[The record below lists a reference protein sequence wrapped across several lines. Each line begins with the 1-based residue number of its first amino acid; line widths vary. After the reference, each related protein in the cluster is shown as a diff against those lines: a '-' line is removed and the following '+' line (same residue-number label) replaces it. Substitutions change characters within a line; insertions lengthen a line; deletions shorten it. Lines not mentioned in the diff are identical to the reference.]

1 MFNLLTG
8 LRQRTGNYPGVTVE
22 KITGVARLGKHE
34 VELVDLP
41 GTYSL
46 AADGPESG
54 ITLDVVLGMA
64 EGLPRPDVLLL
75 VADAT
80 NLRRSLYLFSQARE
94 LGLPVAVALNMQD
107 MAERQGEQLDAQ
119 ALARELSAPVAPMTA
134 NRRKGIKG
142 LRSIL
147 EQLLD
152 SKAGAVDPFMPEVR
166 EAAAGLQTSL
176 EASARE
182 IHCLE
187 RAIIDTGGEFE
198 RRLVL
203 SGGRKARR
211 LLETARR
218 RLRMQVGEESL
229 QSCEA
234 RRRYRHVD
242 QWMVQAGAAGPEAAL
257 AQTGWLER
265 LVSHPVSGPVVFL
278 VVMSAVFQAVFAWAA
293 PLMDAISTFFEE
305 FGAWALVRLPPGAL
319 SSLLIDGLWSGVGAV
334 VVFVPQIILLFAL
347 VLFLED
353 CGYMARASFLMDRLL
368 RVCGLSGQ
376 SFIPLLS
383 GFACAV
389 PAIMAA
395 RVVGDRRARLAT
407 IVAIPLMT
415 CSARLPVYALLIS
428 GFVPPAYY
436 LNGWINLHGLILLG
450 LYLLGIAG
458 GALSAFLTRRIAL
471 RGAGASFFMEMPP
484 FRWPNARVLGVKLA
498 AKVRVF
504 LTRAGTVI
512 AAACVMIWALGY
524 FPRSDAIV
532 EDFNERRA
540 AVELTVEEPAAL
552 ESQLRRLNAEERAAQ
567 LEYSL
572 LGRVGKAIEPVF
584 RPLGWDWRVSAS
596 VVAGFPAREVVIG
609 VMGTVYALG
618 SEAEDAAGLRE
629 RLQASRWPDG
639 SPVFTPGH
647 GPGAIG
653 FLCLCPAVRLHGCR
667 DRQRDKQLAMGRR
680 GVDLHVRLRLA
691 GPECS
696 PTRRRHERRPAG
708 SRGAGDCGACS
719 GRRSVSANTRP
730 AAKKAGPRGQRFRR
744 RDSSQTLAAPGSAG
758 NARTASRPRK
768 RREAFP
774 PVTLRDCIAGS
785 A

>member
-1 MFNLLTG
+1 MPRRPLIAVLGCPNTGKSTVFNRLTG

-22 KITGVARLGKHE
+22 KITGVAGLGNRE
-34 VELVDLP
+34 VDLVDLP

-64 EGLPRPDVLLL
+64 EGLPRPDVVLL

-80 NLRRSLYLFSQARE
+80 NLRRSLYLFSQTRE

-107 MAERQGEQLDAQ
+107 VAERQGERLDVRVLAQ
-119 ALARELSAPVAPMTA
+119 QVSAPVAPMTA
-134 NRRKGIKG
+134 NRGKGVQD

-147 EQLLD
+147 ERLLAEEEV
-152 SKAGAVDPFMPEVR
+152 SAVPVMPEVR
-166 EAAAGLQTSL
+166 EAAVDLQADL
-176 EASARE
+176 VAPAPELA
-182 IHCLE
+182 CVE

-198 RRLVL
+198 RRLVGA
-203 SGGRKARR
+203 GGQNARGT
-211 LLETARR
+211 LENIRR
-218 RLRMQVGEESL
+218 RLRRQMGGESL
-229 QSCEA
+229 QSREA
-234 RRRYRHVD
+234 RRRYRQVD
-242 QWMVQAGAAGPEAAL
+242 QWLAQSGEAGPQTFAAR
-257 AQTGWLER
+257 TSWLER

-305 FGAWALVRLPPGAL
+305 VGAWALVRLPDGAL

-334 VVFVPQIILLFAL
+334 VVFVPQIIFLFAL

-368 RVCGLSGQ
+368 RICGLSGQ

-389 PAIMAA
+389 PAIMAT

-428 GFVPPAYY
+428 GFVPPAYF

-450 LYLLGIAG
+450 LYVLGIAG
-458 GALSAFLTRRIAL
+458 GAVSAFLTRRIAL

-484 FRWPNARVLGVKLA
+484 FRWPNPRVLSLKLT

-524 FPRSDAIV
+524 FPRSDVIAA
-532 EDFNERRA
+532 DFAERRA
-540 AVELTVEEPAAL
+540 TVELAA
-552 ESQLRRLNAEERAAQ
+552 EGPDGSDYRLRRLNAEERAAQ
-567 LEYSL
+567 LEFSL

-618 SEAEDAAGLRE
+618 SEAEGNAGLRE

-639 SPVFTPGH
+639 RPVFT
-647 GPGAIG
+647 
-653 FLCLCPAVRLHGCR
+653 
-667 DRQRDKQLAMGRR
+667 LAMALGLLVFYAFALQCVSTVAVIGRETNSWR
-680 GVDLHVRLRLA
+680 WAAGAWVYMSGFAWLAGMLTYRLA
-691 GPECS
+691 
-696 PTRRRHERRPAG
+696 A
-708 SRGAGDCGACS
+708 
-719 GRRSVSANTRP
+719 
-730 AAKKAGPRGQRFRR
+730 
-744 RDSSQTLAAPGSAG
+744 
-758 NARTASRPRK
+758 
-768 RREAFP
+768 
-774 PVTLRDCIAGS
+774 
-785 A
+785 

>member
-1 MFNLLTG
+1 MPRRPLIAVLGCPNTGKSTVFNRLTG

-64 EGLPRPDVLLL
+64 EGIPRPDALLL

-80 NLRRSLYLFSQARE
+80 NLRRSLYLFSQTRE

-107 MAERQGEQLDAQ
+107 VAKRQGETLDAQ
-119 ALARELSAPVAPMTA
+119 ALAGQLLAPVAPMTA
-134 NRRKGIKG
+134 NRGKGIQG

-147 EQLLD
+147 QRLL
-152 SKAGAVDPFMPEVR
+152 AGSAAPAAAIMPEVR
-166 EAAAGLQTSL
+166 EEAAKMRTNLGTS
-176 EASARE
+176 APE
-182 IHCLE
+182 IPCLE

-198 RRLVL
+198 RRLL
-203 SGGRKARR
+203 ESGGQKAREV
-211 LLETARR
+211 LETTRD
-218 RLRMQVGEESL
+218 RLHRQAGRESL
-229 QSCEA
+229 QSREA
-234 RRRYRHVD
+234 RRRYGQVD
-242 QWMVQAGAAGPEAAL
+242 EWLAGVGVPGRAAGPAR
-257 AQTGWLER
+257 TGWVER
-265 LVSHPVSGPVVFL
+265 MVSHPVTGPIVFL
-278 VVMSAVFQAVFAWAA
+278 AVMSAVFQAVFAWAT
-293 PLMDAISTFFEE
+293 PLMDAISTFFEDA
-305 FGAWALVRLPPGAL
+305 GALALATLPAGAL

-334 VVFVPQIILLFAL
+334 VVFVPQIIFLFAL

-368 RVCGLSGQ
+368 RICGLSGQ

-389 PAIMAA
+389 PAIMAT
-395 RVVGDRRARLAT
+395 RVVRDRRARLAT

-458 GALSAFLTRRIAL
+458 GAASAFLTRRIAL

-484 FRWPNARVLGVKLA
+484 FRWPNARVLALKLT

-524 FPRSDAIV
+524 FPRSDLIAN
-532 EDFNERRA
+532 DFANRRA
-540 AVELTVEEPAAL
+540 DLAVLAEEPADM
-552 ESQLRRLNAEERAAQ
+552 QTRLRRLNAEERAAQ

-572 LGRVGKAIEPVF
+572 LGRVGKTIEPVF

-618 SEAEDAAGLRE
+618 SESEDSVGLRE

-639 SPVFTPGH
+639 RPVFT
-647 GPGAIG
+647 
-653 FLCLCPAVRLHGCR
+653 
-667 DRQRDKQLAMGRR
+667 LAMALGLLVFYAFALQCVSTVAVIGRETNSWR
-680 GVDLHVRLRLA
+680 WAAGAWIYMSGFAWLA
-691 GPECS
+691 GML
-696 PTRRRHERRPAG
+696 TYQ
-708 SRGAGDCGACS
+708 
-719 GRRSVSANTRP
+719 V
-730 AAKKAGPRGQRFRR
+730 AA
-744 RDSSQTLAAPGSAG
+744 
-758 NARTASRPRK
+758 
-768 RREAFP
+768 
-774 PVTLRDCIAGS
+774 
-785 A
+785 

>member
-1 MFNLLTG
+1 MRCRPLIAVLGCPNTGKSTVFNRLTG

-22 KITGVARLGKHE
+22 KITGVARLGKRE
-34 VELVDLP
+34 VDLVDLP
-41 GTYSL
+41 GAYSL

-64 EGLPRPDVLLL
+64 EGLPRPDVVLL

-80 NLRRSLYLFSQARE
+80 NLRRSLYLFSQTRE

-107 MAERQGEQLDAQ
+107 VAERQGERLDVRVLAQ
-119 ALARELSAPVAPMTA
+119 QVSAPVAPMTA
-134 NRRKGIKG
+134 NRGKGVQG

-147 EQLLD
+147 ERLLAEGEV
-152 SKAGAVDPFMPEVR
+152 SAEPVMPEVR
-166 EAAAGLQTSL
+166 EAAVALQADLVAPAPGL
-176 EASARE
+176 A
-182 IHCLE
+182 CVE

-198 RRLVL
+198 RRLVGAG
-203 SGGRKARR
+203 SQNARR
-211 LLETARR
+211 LLEKVRR
-218 RLRMQVGEESL
+218 RLREQLGGESL
-229 QSCEA
+229 QSREA
-234 RRRYRHVD
+234 RRRYRQID
-242 QWMVQAGAAGPEAAL
+242 QWLAQAGAAGPRTAVAR
-257 AQTGWLER
+257 TGWLER
-265 LVSHPVSGPVVFL
+265 LVSHPVSGPIVFL

-293 PLMDAISTFFEE
+293 PLMDAISAFFEE
-305 FGAWALVRLPPGAL
+305 VGAWALVRLPDGAL

-334 VVFVPQIILLFAL
+334 VVFVPQIIFLFAL

-368 RVCGLSGQ
+368 RICGLSGQ

-389 PAIMAA
+389 PAIMAT

-484 FRWPNARVLGVKLA
+484 FRWPNPRVLGLKLT

-524 FPRSDAIV
+524 FPRSDVIAA
-532 EDFNERRA
+532 DFAERRA
-540 AVELTVEEPAAL
+540 NVELAA
-552 ESQLRRLNAEERAAQ
+552 EGPDRSDYGLRRLNAEERAAQ
-567 LEYSL
+567 LEFSL

-618 SEAEDAAGLRE
+618 SEAEDNAGLRE

-639 SPVFTPGH
+639 RPVFTLAMALGLLVFYAFALQCVSTVAVIARETNSWRWAA
-647 GPGAIG
+647 GAWVYMSG
-653 FLCLCPAVRLHGCR
+653 FAWLAGMLTY
-667 DRQRDKQLAMGRR
+667 QLA
-680 GVDLHVRLRLA
+680 A
-691 GPECS
+691 
-696 PTRRRHERRPAG
+696 
-708 SRGAGDCGACS
+708 
-719 GRRSVSANTRP
+719 
-730 AAKKAGPRGQRFRR
+730 
-744 RDSSQTLAAPGSAG
+744 
-758 NARTASRPRK
+758 
-768 RREAFP
+768 
-774 PVTLRDCIAGS
+774 
-785 A
+785 

>member
-1 MFNLLTG
+1 MPHRPLIAVLGCPNTGKSTVFNRLTG

-22 KITGVARLGKHE
+22 KITGTARLEKRN

-54 ITLDVVLGMA
+54 ITLDAVLGMA
-64 EGLPRPDVLLL
+64 EGVPRPDAVLL

-80 NLRRSLYLFSQARE
+80 NLRRSLYLFSQTRE

-107 MAERQGEQLDAQ
+107 VAERQGGMPDPV
-119 ALARELSAPVAPMTA
+119 ALARQLSAPVAPITA
-134 NRRKGIKG
+134 NRGKGIRG

-147 EQLLD
+147 ERLL
-152 SKAGAVDPFMPEVR
+152 AETHATAVPIMPEVR
-166 EAAAGLQTSL
+166 EAASRMRTDLDTPAPESP
-176 EASARE
+176 
-182 IHCLE
+182 CLE

-198 RRLVL
+198 RRLIL
-203 SGGRKARR
+203 AGGEKAGR
-211 LLETARR
+211 LLETTRR
-218 RLRMQVGEESL
+218 RLRTQIGEASL

-234 RRRYRHVD
+234 RRRYRQVD
-242 QWMVQAGAAGPEAAL
+242 QWLARAGAPAAPVGM
-257 AQTGWLER
+257 ARAGWLER
-265 LVSHPVSGPVVFL
+265 LVSHPVSGPIVFL
-278 VVMSAVFQAVFAWAA
+278 AVMSAVFQAVFAWAT
-293 PLMDAISTFFEE
+293 PLMDAISAFFEQV
-305 FGAWALVRLPPGAL
+305 GALALATLPPGAL
-319 SSLLIDGLWSGVGAV
+319 SSLLVDGLWSGVGAV
-334 VVFVPQIILLFAL
+334 VIFVPQIVFLFAL

-389 PAIMAA
+389 PAIMAT

-407 IVAIPLMT
+407 IMAIPLMT

-458 GALSAFLTRRIAL
+458 GAASAFLTRRIVL

-484 FRWPNARVLGVKLA
+484 FRLPNARVLALKLT

-504 LTRAGTVI
+504 LARAGTVI

-532 EDFNERRA
+532 EDFTERRA
-540 AVELTVEEPAAL
+540 TLELTVGDPDAL
-552 ESQLRRLNAEERAAQ
+552 ESRLRRLNAEERAAQ

-572 LGRVGKAIEPVF
+572 LGRVGKAIEPAF

-618 SEAEDAAGLRE
+618 SEAEDGAGLRE

-639 SPVFTPGH
+639 RPVFT
-647 GPGAIG
+647 
-653 FLCLCPAVRLHGCR
+653 
-667 DRQRDKQLAMGRR
+667 LAMALGLLVFYAFALQCVSTVAVIGRETNSWR
-680 GVDLHVRLRLA
+680 WAAGAWIYMTGFAWLA
-691 GPECS
+691 GML
-696 PTRRRHERRPAG
+696 TYQ
-708 SRGAGDCGACS
+708 
-719 GRRSVSANTRP
+719 
-730 AAKKAGPRGQRFRR
+730 AA
-744 RDSSQTLAAPGSAG
+744 
-758 NARTASRPRK
+758 
-768 RREAFP
+768 
-774 PVTLRDCIAGS
+774 I
-785 A
+785 

>member
-1 MFNLLTG
+1 MPRRPLIAVLGCPNTGKSTVFNRLTG

-64 EGLPRPDVLLL
+64 EGIPRPDALLL

-80 NLRRSLYLFSQARE
+80 NLRRSLYLFSQTRE

-107 MAERQGEQLDAQ
+107 VAKRQGETLDAQ
-119 ALARELSAPVAPMTA
+119 ALAGQLLAPVAPMTA
-134 NRRKGIKG
+134 NRGKGIQG

-147 EQLLD
+147 QRLL
-152 SKAGAVDPFMPEVR
+152 AGSAAPAAAIMPEVR
-166 EAAAGLQTSL
+166 EEAAKMRTNLGTPAP
-176 EASARE
+176 E
-182 IHCLE
+182 IPCLE

-198 RRLVL
+198 RRLL
-203 SGGRKARR
+203 ESGGQKAREV
-211 LLETARR
+211 LETTRG
-218 RLRMQVGEESL
+218 RLHRQAGRESL
-229 QSCEA
+229 QSREA
-234 RRRYRHVD
+234 RRRYGQVD
-242 QWMVQAGAAGPEAAL
+242 EWLAGIGVPGRAAGPAR
-257 AQTGWLER
+257 TGWVER
-265 LVSHPVSGPVVFL
+265 MVSHPVTGPIVFL
-278 VVMSAVFQAVFAWAA
+278 AVMSAVFQAVFAWAT
-293 PLMDAISTFFEE
+293 PLMDAISTFFEDA
-305 FGAWALVRLPPGAL
+305 GALALATLPAGAL

-334 VVFVPQIILLFAL
+334 VVFVPQIVFLFAL

-368 RVCGLSGQ
+368 RICGLSGQ

-389 PAIMAA
+389 PAIMAT

-458 GALSAFLTRRIAL
+458 GAASAFLTRRIAL

-484 FRWPNARVLGVKLA
+484 FRWPNARVLALKLT

-524 FPRSDAIV
+524 FPRSDLIAN
-532 EDFNERRA
+532 DFANRRA
-540 AVELTVEEPAAL
+540 DLAVLAEEPADM
-552 ESQLRRLNAEERAAQ
+552 QTRLRRLNAEERAAQ

-572 LGRVGKAIEPVF
+572 LGRVGKTIEPVF

-618 SEAEDAAGLRE
+618 SESEDSVGLRE

-639 SPVFTPGH
+639 RPVFT
-647 GPGAIG
+647 
-653 FLCLCPAVRLHGCR
+653 
-667 DRQRDKQLAMGRR
+667 LAMALGLLVFYAFALQCVSTVAVIGRETNSWR
-680 GVDLHVRLRLA
+680 WAAGAWIYMSGFAWLA
-691 GPECS
+691 GML
-696 PTRRRHERRPAG
+696 TYQ
-708 SRGAGDCGACS
+708 
-719 GRRSVSANTRP
+719 V
-730 AAKKAGPRGQRFRR
+730 AA
-744 RDSSQTLAAPGSAG
+744 
-758 NARTASRPRK
+758 
-768 RREAFP
+768 
-774 PVTLRDCIAGS
+774 
-785 A
+785 

>member
-1 MFNLLTG
+1 MPRRPLIAVLGCPNTGKSTVFNRLTG

-22 KITGVARLGKHE
+22 KITGIARLEKRD

-64 EGLPRPDVLLL
+64 EGIPRPDALLL

-107 MAERQGEQLDAQ
+107 VAERQGEMLDPV
-119 ALARELSAPVAPMTA
+119 ALARQLAAPVAPITA
-134 NRRKGIKG
+134 NRGKGIQG
-142 LRSIL
+142 LRSVL
-147 EQLLD
+147 ERLL
-152 SKAGAVDPFMPEVR
+152 AGTHATAVPVMPEVR
-166 EAAAGLQTSL
+166 EAAAQMRTDLDAPAP
-176 EASARE
+176 EAP
-182 IHCLE
+182 CLE

-198 RRLVL
+198 RRLIVA
-203 SGGRKARR
+203 GGDKAGR
-211 LLETARR
+211 LLETTRR
-218 RLRMQVGEESL
+218 RLRTQLGEASL

-234 RRRYRHVD
+234 HRRYREVD
-242 QWMVQAGAAGPEAAL
+242 RWLGQAGATGPPAGMARA
-257 AQTGWLER
+257 GWLER
-265 LVSHPVSGPVVFL
+265 LVSHPVSGPIVFL
-278 VVMSAVFQAVFAWAA
+278 AVMSAVFQAVFAWAT
-293 PLMDAISTFFEE
+293 PLMDAISAFFEGV
-305 FGAWALVRLPPGAL
+305 GALALATLPAGAL

-334 VVFVPQIILLFAL
+334 VVFVPQIVFLFAL

-368 RVCGLSGQ
+368 RICGLSGQ

-389 PAIMAA
+389 PAIMAT

-450 LYLLGIAG
+450 LYVLGIAG
-458 GALSAFLTRRIAL
+458 GAVSALLTRRIAL

-484 FRWPNARVLGVKLA
+484 FRWPNARVLALKLT

-524 FPRSDAIV
+524 FPRSDLIAN
-532 EDFNERRA
+532 DFADRRA
-540 AVELTVEEPAAL
+540 EVAALAQEPADL
-552 ESQLRRLNAEERAAQ
+552 HIQLRRLDAEERAAQ

-572 LGRVGKAIEPVF
+572 LGRIGKTIEPVF

-618 SEAEDAAGLRE
+618 SEAEGSIGLRE
-629 RLQASRWPDG
+629 RLRASRWPDG
-639 SPVFTPGH
+639 RPVFT
-647 GPGAIG
+647 
-653 FLCLCPAVRLHGCR
+653 
-667 DRQRDKQLAMGRR
+667 LAMALGLLVFYAFALQCVSTVAVIGRETNSWR
-680 GVDLHVRLRLA
+680 WAAGAWIYMSGFAWLAGMLTYRLA
-691 GPECS
+691 
-696 PTRRRHERRPAG
+696 A
-708 SRGAGDCGACS
+708 
-719 GRRSVSANTRP
+719 
-730 AAKKAGPRGQRFRR
+730 
-744 RDSSQTLAAPGSAG
+744 
-758 NARTASRPRK
+758 
-768 RREAFP
+768 
-774 PVTLRDCIAGS
+774 
-785 A
+785 

>member
-1 MFNLLTG
+1 MPRLIAVLGCPNTGKSTVFNRLTG

-22 KITGVARLGKHE
+22 KITGIARLEKRD

-64 EGLPRPDVLLL
+64 EGIPRPDALLL

-107 MAERQGEQLDAQ
+107 VAERQGEMLDPV
-119 ALARELSAPVAPMTA
+119 ALARQLSAPVVPITA
-134 NRRKGIKG
+134 NRGKGIRG
-142 LRSIL
+142 LRSVL
-147 EQLLD
+147 ERLL
-152 SKAGAVDPFMPEVR
+152 AGTHATSVPVMPEIR
-166 EAAAGLQTSL
+166 QAAAEMRTELVAPTP
-176 EASARE
+176 EVP
-182 IHCLE
+182 CLE

-198 RRLVL
+198 RRLIL
-203 SGGRKARR
+203 AGGEKAGR
-211 LLETARR
+211 LLESVRR
-218 RLRMQVGEESL
+218 RLRRQMSESTL

-234 RRRYRHVD
+234 RRRYLEVD
-242 QWMVQAGAAGPEAAL
+242 RWLARAGGTVAPAGPAR
-257 AQTGWLER
+257 TGWLER
-265 LVSHPVSGPVVFL
+265 LVSHPVSGPIVFL
-278 VVMSAVFQAVFAWAA
+278 AVMSAVFQTVFAWAT
-293 PLMDAISTFFEE
+293 PLMDAISAFFEAV
-305 FGAWALVRLPPGAL
+305 GAMALATLPAGAL

-334 VVFVPQIILLFAL
+334 VIFIPQIVFLFAL

-368 RVCGLSGQ
+368 RICGLSGQ

-389 PAIMAA
+389 PAIMAT

-428 GFVPPAYY
+428 GFVPPAHY

-458 GALSAFLTRRIAL
+458 GAVSALLTRRIAL

-484 FRWPNARVLGVKLA
+484 FRWPNARVLALKLT

-524 FPRSDAIV
+524 FPRSDLIAN
-532 EDFNERRA
+532 DFADRRA
-540 AVELTVEEPAAL
+540 EVSALAQEPADL
-552 ESQLRRLNAEERAAQ
+552 QSRLRRLDAEERAAQ

-572 LGRVGKAIEPVF
+572 LGRIGKTIEPVF

-618 SEAEDAAGLRE
+618 SEAQDSVGLRE
-629 RLQASRWPDG
+629 RLRASRWPDG
-639 SPVFTPGH
+639 RPVFT
-647 GPGAIG
+647 
-653 FLCLCPAVRLHGCR
+653 
-667 DRQRDKQLAMGRR
+667 LAMALGLLVFYAFALQCVSTVAVIGRETNSWR
-680 GVDLHVRLRLA
+680 WAAGAWIYMSGFAWLAGMLTYRLA
-691 GPECS
+691 
-696 PTRRRHERRPAG
+696 A
-708 SRGAGDCGACS
+708 
-719 GRRSVSANTRP
+719 
-730 AAKKAGPRGQRFRR
+730 
-744 RDSSQTLAAPGSAG
+744 
-758 NARTASRPRK
+758 
-768 RREAFP
+768 
-774 PVTLRDCIAGS
+774 
-785 A
+785 

>member
-1 MFNLLTG
+1 MPRRPLIAVLGCPNTGKSTVFNRLTG

-22 KITGVARLGKHE
+22 KITGIARLEKRD

-64 EGLPRPDVLLL
+64 EGIPRPDALLL

-94 LGLPVAVALNMQD
+94 LGLPVALALNMQD
-107 MAERQGEQLDAQ
+107 VAERQGEMLDPA
-119 ALARELSAPVAPMTA
+119 ALARQLAAPVAPITA
-134 NRRKGIKG
+134 NRGKGIRG

-147 EQLLD
+147 ERLI
-152 SKAGAVDPFMPEVR
+152 AGTHSTAVPVMPEVR
-166 EAAAGLQTSL
+166 EAAEQLRTELATPAP
-176 EASARE
+176 EAP
-182 IHCLE
+182 CLE

-198 RRLVL
+198 RRLIL
-203 SGGRKARR
+203 AGGDQSGR

-218 RLRMQVGEESL
+218 RLRTQIGEASL

-234 RRRYRHVD
+234 RRRYREVD
-242 QWMVQAGAAGPEAAL
+242 QWLAQAGATSSQAGL
-257 AQTGWLER
+257 APTGLVER
-265 LVSHPVSGPVVFL
+265 VVSHPVSGPIVFL
-278 VVMSAVFQAVFAWAA
+278 VVMSAVFQAVFAWAT
-293 PLMDAISTFFEE
+293 PLMDAISDFFERV
-305 FGAWALVRLPPGAL
+305 GALALATLPAGAL

-334 VVFVPQIILLFAL
+334 VVFVPQIVFLFAL

-368 RVCGLSGQ
+368 RICGLSGQ

-389 PAIMAA
+389 PAIMAT

-436 LNGWINLHGLILLG
+436 LNGWINRHGLILLG
-450 LYLLGIAG
+450 LYLLGIVG
-458 GALSAFLTRRIAL
+458 GAVSAFLTRRVAM

-484 FRWPNARVLGVKLA
+484 FRWPNARVLALKLT

-524 FPRSDAIV
+524 FPRSDLIAN
-532 EDFNERRA
+532 DFADRRA
-540 AVELTVEEPAAL
+540 EVSELAQEPAELQAR
-552 ESQLRRLNAEERAAQ
+552 LRRLDAEERAAQ

-572 LGRVGKAIEPVF
+572 LGRMGKTIEPVF

-618 SEAEDAAGLRE
+618 SEAEGSVGLRE
-629 RLQASRWPDG
+629 RLRASRWPDG
-639 SPVFTPGH
+639 RPVFT
-647 GPGAIG
+647 
-653 FLCLCPAVRLHGCR
+653 
-667 DRQRDKQLAMGRR
+667 LAMALGLLVFYAFALQCVSTVAVIGRETNSWR
-680 GVDLHVRLRLA
+680 WAAGAWIYMSGFAWLAGMLTYRLA
-691 GPECS
+691 
-696 PTRRRHERRPAG
+696 A
-708 SRGAGDCGACS
+708 
-719 GRRSVSANTRP
+719 
-730 AAKKAGPRGQRFRR
+730 
-744 RDSSQTLAAPGSAG
+744 
-758 NARTASRPRK
+758 
-768 RREAFP
+768 
-774 PVTLRDCIAGS
+774 
-785 A
+785 

>member
-1 MFNLLTG
+1 MPRRPLIAVLGCPNTGKSTVFNRLTG

-22 KITGVARLGKHE
+22 KITGVARLDRQE

-64 EGLPRPDVLLL
+64 EGLVRPDALLL

-80 NLRRSLYLFSQARE
+80 NLRRSLYLFSQTRE

-107 MAERQGEQLDAQ
+107 VAERQGEILDSV
-119 ALARELSAPVAPMTA
+119 ALAEELSVPVVPITA
-134 NRRKGIKG
+134 NRGKGIPG
-142 LRSIL
+142 LRSTL
-147 EQLLD
+147 GQLL
-152 SKAGAVDPFMPEVR
+152 AGSSPSTAPTMPEVK
-166 EAAAGLQTSL
+166 EAAVKMRASL
-176 EASARE
+176 NTPEPE
-182 IHCLE
+182 VPCLE

-198 RRLVL
+198 RRLVKA
-203 SGGRKARR
+203 GGRRARR
-211 LLETARR
+211 LLEEVRR
-218 RLRMQVGEESL
+218 RLRGQMGEESL
-229 QSCEA
+229 QSREA
-234 RRRYRHVD
+234 RRRYGQVD
-242 QWMVQAGAAGPEAAL
+242 RWLEGAGARGRPADLAPAG
-257 AQTGWLER
+257 WIER
-265 LVSHPVSGPVVFL
+265 LVSHSVTGPIVFL
-278 VVMSAVFQAVFAWAA
+278 AVMSAVFQAVFAWAT
-293 PLMDAISTFFEE
+293 PLMDAIGAFFEAT
-305 FGAWALVRLPPGAL
+305 GALALAKLPAGAL

-334 VVFVPQIILLFAL
+334 VVFVPQIVFLFAL

-368 RVCGLSGQ
+368 RICGLSGQ

-389 PAIMAA
+389 PAIMAT

-458 GALSAFLTRRIAL
+458 GALSAFLTRSIAL

-484 FRWPNARVLGVKLA
+484 FRWPNARVLALKLT

-524 FPRSDAIV
+524 FPRSDLIAD
-532 EDFNERRA
+532 DFAQRRA
-540 AVELTVEEPAAL
+540 NVAAMTEEPAAL
-552 ESQLRRLNAEERAAQ
+552 QSRLRRINAEERAAQ

-572 LGRVGKAIEPVF
+572 LGRVGKTIEPVF

-618 SEAEDAAGLRE
+618 SEAEDSAGLRE

-639 SPVFTPGH
+639 RPVFT
-647 GPGAIG
+647 
-653 FLCLCPAVRLHGCR
+653 
-667 DRQRDKQLAMGRR
+667 LAMALGLLVFYAFALQCVSTVAIIGRETNSWR
-680 GVDLHVRLRLA
+680 WAGGAWIYMTGFAWLAGMLTFRLA
-691 GPECS
+691 
-696 PTRRRHERRPAG
+696 A
-708 SRGAGDCGACS
+708 
-719 GRRSVSANTRP
+719 
-730 AAKKAGPRGQRFRR
+730 
-744 RDSSQTLAAPGSAG
+744 
-758 NARTASRPRK
+758 
-768 RREAFP
+768 
-774 PVTLRDCIAGS
+774 
-785 A
+785 

>member
-1 MFNLLTG
+1 MLAAGPDPHGSGPGGRAEVLKTAVPRRQLIAVLGCPNTGKSTVFNLLTG

-54 ITLDVVLGMA
+54 ITLDAVLGMA
-64 EGLPRPDVLLL
+64 EGLPRPDALLL

-94 LGLPVAVALNMQD
+94 LGLPVAVVLNMQD
-107 MAERQGEQLDAQ
+107 VAERQGEKLDAST
-119 ALARELSAPVAPMTA
+119 LARELAAPVAPMTA
-134 NRRKGIKG
+134 NRGKGIQG

-147 EQLLD
+147 ARLVG
-152 SKAGAVDPFMPEVR
+152 SKVDGAVPFMPEVR

-176 EASARE
+176 EGSAVE
-182 IHCLE
+182 IPCLE

-198 RRLVL
+198 RRVVL

-218 RLRMQVGEESL
+218 RLRRQIGEESL
-229 QSCEA
+229 QGCEA

-242 QWMVQAGAAGPEAAL
+242 QWMARAGAAGPEAAL
-257 AQTGWLER
+257 AQAGWLER
-265 LVSHPVSGPVVFL
+265 VVSHPVSGPIVFL
-278 VVMSAVFQAVFAWAA
+278 AVMSAVFQAVFAWAA

-305 FGAWALVRLPPGAL
+305 VGAMALVRLPEGAL

-334 VVFVPQIILLFAL
+334 VIFVPQIVFLFAL

-383 GFACAV
+383 GFACAI
-389 PAIMAA
+389 PAIMAT
-395 RVVGDRRARLAT
+395 RVVADRRARLAT

-428 GFVPPAYY
+428 GFVPPASY

-458 GALSAFLTRRIAL
+458 GAVSAFLTRRIAL

-484 FRWPNARVLGVKLA
+484 FRWPNPRVLGIKLLA
-498 AKVRVF
+498 RVRVF

-524 FPRSDAIV
+524 FPRSDAIA
-532 EDFNERRA
+532 EDFSERRA
-540 AVELTVEEPAAL
+540 AVALTAGEPDAL
-552 ESQLRRLNAEERAAQ
+552 EARLRRLNAEERAAQ
-567 LEYSL
+567 LEFSL

-618 SEAEDAAGLRE
+618 SEAEDSAGLRE

-639 SPVFTPGH
+639 RPVFTLAMALGLLVFYAFALQCVSTVAVIVRETNSWRWAA
-647 GPGAIG
+647 GAWIYMSG
-653 FLCLCPAVRLHGCR
+653 FAWLAGMLTY
-667 DRQRDKQLAMGRR
+667 QLA
-680 GVDLHVRLRLA
+680 
-691 GPECS
+691 
-696 PTRRRHERRPAG
+696 
-708 SRGAGDCGACS
+708 
-719 GRRSVSANTRP
+719 
-730 AAKKAGPRGQRFRR
+730 
-744 RDSSQTLAAPGSAG
+744 
-758 NARTASRPRK
+758 
-768 RREAFP
+768 
-774 PVTLRDCIAGS
+774 I
-785 A
+785 

>member
-1 MFNLLTG
+1 MPRRPLIAVLGCPNTGKSTVFNRLTG

-22 KITGVARLGKHE
+22 KITGRARLGERE

-64 EGLPRPDVLLL
+64 EGLPRPDGLLL
-75 VADAT
+75 VADAS

-94 LGLPVAVALNMQD
+94 LGLPLAVALNMQD
-107 MAERQGEQLDAQ
+107 VAERQGEKVDAR
-119 ALARELSAPVAPMTA
+119 ALAGVLSAPVAPMAA
-134 NRRKGIKG
+134 NRGKGVQG

-147 EQLLD
+147 ARLL
-152 SKAGAVDPFMPEVR
+152 AGSAPASVPFMPEVR
-166 EAAAGLQTSL
+166 EAARGLRASL
-176 EASARE
+176 EEPAPE
-182 IHCLE
+182 VPCLE

-203 SGGRKARR
+203 TGGKKAGR

-218 RLRMQVGEESL
+218 RLRTQIGEESL

-234 RRRYRHVD
+234 RRRYGQVD
-242 QWMVQAGAAGPEAAL
+242 QWLARAGAVPRPSRMARS
-257 AQTGWLER
+257 GWLER
-265 LVSHPVSGPVVFL
+265 TISHPVSGPIVFL
-278 VVMSAVFQAVFAWAA
+278 AVMSAVFQAVFAWAT
-293 PLMDAISTFFEE
+293 PLMDAISTFFEQA
-305 FGAWALVRLPPGAL
+305 GALALASLPPGAL

-334 VVFVPQIILLFAL
+334 VVFVPQIVFLFAL

-389 PAIMAA
+389 PAIMAT
-395 RVVGDRRARLAT
+395 RVVGDRRSRLAT
-407 IVAIPLMT
+407 IAAIPLMT

-484 FRWPNARVLGVKLA
+484 FRWPNPRVLGIKLT
-498 AKVRVF
+498 AKVKVF

-524 FPRSDAIV
+524 FPRSDAIT
-532 EDFNERRA
+532 EDFAERRA
-540 AVELTVEEPAAL
+540 AVEMAAEDPDAVEWR
-552 ESQLRRLNAEERAAQ
+552 LRRLNAEERAAQ

-572 LGRVGKAIEPVF
+572 LGRIGKTIEPVF

-618 SEAEDAAGLRE
+618 SEAEDSVGLRE

-639 SPVFTPGH
+639 RPVFT
-647 GPGAIG
+647 
-653 FLCLCPAVRLHGCR
+653 
-667 DRQRDKQLAMGRR
+667 LAMALGLLVFYAFALQCVSTVAVIGRETNSWR
-680 GVDLHVRLRLA
+680 WAAGAWFYMTGFAWLA
-691 GPECS
+691 GMF
-696 PTRRRHERRPAG
+696 TYQ
-708 SRGAGDCGACS
+708 
-719 GRRSVSANTRP
+719 
-730 AAKKAGPRGQRFRR
+730 AA
-744 RDSSQTLAAPGSAG
+744 
-758 NARTASRPRK
+758 
-768 RREAFP
+768 
-774 PVTLRDCIAGS
+774 I
-785 A
+785 

>member
-1 MFNLLTG
+1 MPRPLIAVLGCPNTGKSTVFNRLTG

-22 KITGVARLGKHE
+22 KITGVARLGKYE
-34 VELVDLP
+34 VELMDLP

-54 ITLDVVLGMA
+54 IALDVVLGMA
-64 EGLPRPDVLLL
+64 EGVPRPDVLLL

-80 NLRRSLYLFSQARE
+80 NLRRSLYLYSQTRE
-94 LGLPVAVALNMQD
+94 LGLPVAIALNMQD
-107 MAERQGEQLDAQ
+107 VAERHGEELDVRV
-119 ALARELSAPVAPMTA
+119 LAGELSAPVAPMAA
-134 NRRKGIKG
+134 NRGKGIQG

-147 EQLLD
+147 ERLLARSD
-152 SKAGAVDPFMPEVR
+152 AATVPVMPEVR
-166 EAAAGLQTSL
+166 EAATGLHTGL
-176 EASARE
+176 DEPAPE
-182 IHCLE
+182 VPCLE

-198 RRLVL
+198 RRLVQT
-203 SGGRKARR
+203 GGRKARR

-218 RLRMQVGEESL
+218 RVRTQVGEESL

-234 RRRYRHVD
+234 RRRYRQVD
-242 QWMVQAGAAGPEAAL
+242 QWLARAGASERPAGL
-257 AQTGWLER
+257 ARTGWLER
-265 LVSHPVSGPVVFL
+265 TVSHPVSGPIVFL
-278 VVMSAVFQAVFAWAA
+278 AVMSAVFQAVFAWAA
-293 PLMDAISTFFEE
+293 PLMEAISTFFEE
-305 FGAWALVRLPPGAL
+305 VGALALVRLPPGAL

-334 VVFVPQIILLFAL
+334 VVFVPQIVFLFAL

-368 RVCGLSGQ
+368 RICGLSGQ

-389 PAIMAA
+389 PAIMAT

-458 GALSAFLTRRIAL
+458 GAVSAFLTRRIAL

-484 FRWPNARVLGVKLA
+484 FRWPNARVLGLKLT

-512 AAACVMIWALGY
+512 AAACVLIWALGY
-524 FPRSDAIV
+524 FPRSDAIS
-532 EDFNERRA
+532 EDFAERRE
-540 AVELTVEEPAAL
+540 AVELTAEDPDAL
-552 ESQLRRLNAEERAAQ
+552 ESRLRRLNADERAAQ

-572 LGRVGKAIEPVF
+572 LGRVGKTIEPVF

-618 SEAEDAAGLRE
+618 SDSEDSTGLRE

-639 SPVFTPGH
+639 RPVFT
-647 GPGAIG
+647 
-653 FLCLCPAVRLHGCR
+653 
-667 DRQRDKQLAMGRR
+667 LAMALGLLVFYAFALQCVSTVAVIARETNSWR
-680 GVDLHVRLRLA
+680 WAAGAWIYMSGFAWLA
-691 GPECS
+691 GML
-696 PTRRRHERRPAG
+696 TYQ
-708 SRGAGDCGACS
+708 
-719 GRRSVSANTRP
+719 
-730 AAKKAGPRGQRFRR
+730 AA
-744 RDSSQTLAAPGSAG
+744 
-758 NARTASRPRK
+758 
-768 RREAFP
+768 
-774 PVTLRDCIAGS
+774 I
-785 A
+785 